1 MNIREKICKLKQEK
15 DVLILAHYYA
25 DKEVQELAD
34 FAGDSYALARKAVET
49 TQKNILFAGVSFM
62 GESAKLLNPDRH
74 VYMLDPTAGCPMAD
88 MVTAEQV
95 KEARARY
102 PKAAVVCYVNSSA
115 EVKAESDVCV
125 TSSNA
130 VRVVKQLEQKQ
141 IFFIPDQHLAHFTA
155 ELLPEKEF
163 IYHTGYCPTHQ
174 QIDKKS
180 LQAVKERHP
189 KALTLTHPECAEEVL
204 DLSDYTG
211 STAEI
216 IRFAKESEA
225 EEFII
230 ATETGVFYQLE
241 KDNPEK
247 KFYPVTD
254 CQVCPDMKK
263 NTLSRLLHVLEQI
276 GEEDLPE
283 IELDQRIMQQ
293 AKRPLTRMLEL
304 AR

>member
-1 MNIREKICKLKQEK
+1 MNIREKICNLKQEK
-15 DVLILAHYYA
+15 DVLLLAHFYA
-25 DKEVQELAD
+25 DQEVQELAD
-34 FAGDSYALARKAVET
+34 FTGDSYALARKAAET

-62 GESAKLLNPDRH
+62 GESAKLLNPDKH

-95 KEARARY
+95 RAAKLQY

-130 VRVVKQLEQKQ
+130 VKVIKKLKQEQ
-141 IFFIPDQHLAHFTA
+141 IFFIPDQHLAHFAA
-155 ELLPEKEF
+155 EMLPEKEF
-163 IYHTGYCPTHQ
+163 VYHTGYCPIHQ
-174 QIDKKS
+174 RIDRKS
-180 LQAVKERHP
+180 LQAAKEKHP
-189 KALTLTHPECAEEVL
+189 KALALAHPECAGEVL
-204 DLSDYTG
+204 ELSDYTG

-216 IRFAKESEA
+216 IRYTKESVA

-230 ATETGVFYQLE
+230 ATETGVFYQLK
-241 KDNPEK
+241 KDNPGK

-263 NTLSRLLHVLEQI
+263 NTLDGLLSVLEQI
-276 GEEDLPE
+276 GKENLPE
-283 IELDQRIMQQ
+283 IKLDEQIMRQ
-293 AKRPLTRMLEL
+293 AKRPLARMLEL

>member
-1 MNIREKICKLKQEK
+1 MNISEKICKLKQEK
-15 DVLILAHYYA
+15 DAVILAHYYVEG
-25 DKEVQELAD
+25 EVQELAD
-34 FAGDSYALARKAVET
+34 FVGDSYALAKKAVET

-74 VYMLDPTAGCPMAD
+74 VYMLDAAAGCPMAD

-95 KEARARY
+95 REARNQY
-102 PKAAVVCYVNSSA
+102 PEAAVVCYVNSSA

-130 VRVVKQLEQKQ
+130 VKVVKKLDQKQ
-141 IFFIPDQHLAHFTA
+141 IYFIPDQRLAHFVA
-155 ELLPEKEF
+155 EMIPEKEF
-163 IYHTGYCPTHQ
+163 IYHNGYCPTHQ
-174 QIDKKS
+174 TIDRKS
-180 LQAVKERHP
+180 LQAVKEKHP
-189 KALTLTHPECAEEVL
+189 EALTLSHPECAKEIL
-204 DLSDYTG
+204 DLSDFAG

-216 IRFAKESEA
+216 IRYAKENAA
-225 EEFII
+225 EEYII

-241 KDNPEK
+241 KENPGK

-263 NTLSRLLHVLEQI
+263 NTLTRLLYALEHI
-276 GEEDLPE
+276 GTEDLPE
-283 IELDQRIMQQ
+283 IKLDERIMQQ
-293 AKRPLTRMLEL
+293 AKRPLAQMLEL